1 LLSVVIPALNSA
13 STISHTLSSIF
24 SNKSPEVLFEVLVID
39 DGSSDNT
46 VQIAKE
52 YPAKVYH
59 CPIRGI
65 GPPRNLGIKM
75 ARGEIVCFTDSDC
88 VVEDDWLERI
98 ANFFKKNPNADGV
111 GGPVFPDPH
120 YQNKIQKLTGE
131 LFVEDQAYPKKTKK
145 VRFGSLSGIIFGSNS
160 AYRKKILVSEGLFC
174 EPGGSNLELSWRLA
188 RKGHQLFFDPS
199 IKVYHIFPWKLTGI
213 AKQQFRWGLQ
223 LMHMNKIN
231 RLNKG
236 KTEEL
241 VLISYFL
248 ARRLFELITFQSLDR
263 KMLHFFQLASFSL
276 GQIYG
281 YREW

>member
-1 LLSVVIPALNSA
+1 MIPALNSEL
-13 STISHTLSSIF
+13 TISHTLSSVF
-24 SNKSPEVLFEVLVID
+24 SNEFPKDLFEVLVID
-39 DGSSDNT
+39 NGSSDYT
-46 VQIAKE
+46 VQMARK
-52 YPAKVYH
+52 YPVHVHH
-59 CPIRGI
+59 CSERGI
-65 GPPRNLGIKM
+65 GTARNLGIRM
-75 ARGEIVCFTDSDC
+75 AKGDIVCFTDSDC
-88 VVEDDWLERI
+88 VVECDWLRRI
-98 ANFFKKNPNADGV
+98 NDFFIQNPHADGV
-111 GGPVFPDPH
+111 GGSVLPYFHD
-120 YQNKIQKLTGE
+120 QNKIQKLTGE
-131 LFVEDQAYPKKTKK
+131 LFVEDQAYPKKTRK
-145 VRFGSLSGIIFGSNS
+145 VRFGSSSGVIFGSNS

-199 IKVYHIFPWKLTGI
+199 IKVYHIFPWKLAGI

-223 LMHMNKIN
+223 LTHMNKIN

-236 KTEEL
+236 KAEEL

-248 ARRLFELITFQSLDR
+248 ARRLFELFTFQSLDR